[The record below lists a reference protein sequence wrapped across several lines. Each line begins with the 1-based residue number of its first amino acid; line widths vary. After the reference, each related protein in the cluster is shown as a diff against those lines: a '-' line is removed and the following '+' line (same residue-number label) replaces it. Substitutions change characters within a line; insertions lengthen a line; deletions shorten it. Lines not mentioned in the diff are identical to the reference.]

1 MKFTLNEINQSEKEI
16 SIELDYPDFKDELDE
31 EVKKQAK
38 KIQIAGFRKGKVPP
52 NILKQRFGD
61 ALEYEASEKVANSQ
75 FWKIADENNLRPIGT
90 PVLTDIK
97 FNPGQDLSFKV
108 KFEMLPS
115 LEPKNYTGLEILV
128 PSFEVTDHDVE
139 HELGHILK
147 ANSTLEDADIIE
159 NEFFKIKIDFQR
171 VNESGEPFEDSK
183 SEVLEVDLSDH
194 HVHNNIRENA
204 KGKKIGESFQF
215 SFEDERPKEPNSKEK
230 IVETLHYRA
239 VIKEIKKIALP
250 ELNEELVKKLT
261 KDRLSSPED
270 FKAEIRKDIQNYY
283 NQQTEDYTRRKLIS
297 TIVKNNDFTPPNTL
311 IQKILEDLVNQEE
324 NNSKKYGV
332 KKFDRNIAR
341 EQLLPSAEFEVKWY
355 LIRDLIIK
363 KENLSVSEAEINELA
378 AKDAEKTGI
387 AVEKLI
393 NYYQSHNVSEKI
405 VDKKLFDFLKE
416 KNNFVKTSPDKL
428 S

>member
-52 NILKQRFGD
+52 SILRQRFGD

-75 FWKIADENNLRPIGT
+75 FWKIAEENDLRPIGT
-90 PVLTDIK
+90 PILTDIK

-115 LEPKNYTGLEILV
+115 LEPRNYTGLEILI
-128 PSFEVTDHDVE
+128 PNFEVTDHDVE

-147 ANSTLEDADIIE
+147 ASSTLEDADFIE

-171 VNESGEPFEDSK
+171 VNENVEPFEDSK

-194 HVHNNIRENA
+194 HVHHNIRENA
-204 KGKKIGESFQF
+204 KGKKVGDSFQF
-215 SFEDERPKEPNSKEK
+215 SFEDERPKDPNSDEK
-230 IVETLHYRA
+230 IVETLHYKA
-239 VIKEIKKIALP
+239 LIKEIKKIVMP

-261 KDRLSSPED
+261 KDRLSSPEE

-283 NQQTEDYTRRKLIS
+283 NQQTEDYTRRKLIG

-311 IQKILEDLVNQEE
+311 IQKILEDLVKQEE

-355 LIRDLIIK
+355 LLRDMIIK
-363 KENLSVSEAEINELA
+363 KENLSISEAEINELA
-378 AKDAEKTGI
+378 VKDAEKTGI

-393 NYYQSHNVSEKI
+393 NYYQSPNVSEKI
-405 VDKKLFDFLKE
+405 VDKKLFDLLKE